1 MKRRVYE
8 HVVKEQPREDTI
20 LVPKAKPL
28 QQEEVDLIEI
38 HRSLTQHWRNNAI
51 IEDTED
57 LVNLG
62 FPPILRGLSADG
74 TPDDGRL
81 TTQFSRL
88 LEIVEPTL
96 FPDELLQ
103 TDFTHVTSTDHMV
116 IDAPD
121 GKNAMHKIDAVMER
135 EAKYANNGD
144 QQMDEKKDDRD
155 MEYDNTFP
163 EHEDNLGEDY
173 DYTFCDEDDAL

>member
-1 MKRRVYE
+1 M
-8 HVVKEQPREDTI
+8 
-20 LVPKAKPL
+20 
-28 QQEEVDLIEI
+28 DLIEI

-62 FPPILRGLSADG
+62 FPPILRGLSADV

-96 FPDELLQ
+96 FPEELLQ
-103 TDFTHVTSTDHMV
+103 ADFTHVTSTDHMA
-116 IDAPD
+116 IDATD

-144 QQMDEKKDDRD
+144 QQMDEKKDERD
-155 MEYDNTFP
+155 MEFDNTFP
-163 EHEDNLGEDY
+163 EHEDNLGGDY